1 MRSLTVRLGVLAVAG
16 MLGLTACSFGTDD
29 PAGSD
34 AGGVTTLRVANPT
47 PVVSL
52 NPFAANSADQP
63 TLTVVQEV
71 FETLV
76 AREDGK
82 LVPKLAESW
91 TNPDPLTWRFVLR
104 KDVTFADGAAMTSAD
119 AKASLQALIDG
130 KGPLAGLWAAVDEIG
145 TPDPQTLTIHTT
157 TALGTVLS
165 NLTLLW
171 IAPAAKVAD
180 TSFFDAPY
188 GTGPF
193 KVSSFTAGQTVDLV
207 RNENYHGDQ
216 PKLTSISYRYI
227 PEVAGR
233 VTALAND
240 EVDVTWG
247 LPPDQLTGLRAD
259 DSLTVSS
266 FPTYANYYIWFNSS
280 RKPFTDARVRQAMWY
295 AVDFA
300 TISRSLFDQAGAPAT
315 GPLPAAVFGSATQN
329 PYGYDPAKAKQLLA
343 EAGYPDGFTTTMM
356 WSSGCCTNGNSFADA
371 MISDWAKVG
380 IVVEPQELERATWL
394 DKLLKLDWD
403 STMTTGSTV
412 TGDADFTL
420 ARLYLSTAKRNGYA
434 NADLDKILLQA
445 RAELDQEKRASL
457 YAQAGKVVWD
467 EAVGIFPLDLN
478 SNVVLRKG
486 VEGFTPTPNDLPDF
500 AGVSLS

>member
-1 MRSLTVRLGVLAVAG
+1 MRSSTIRLGALALAG
-16 MLGLTACSFGTDD
+16 VLGLTACSFGSDD
-29 PAGSD
+29 PAGD
-34 AGGVTTLRVANPT
+34 GGGVTTLRVANPT

-76 AREDGK
+76 VRKDGK
-82 LVPKLAESW
+82 IAPQLAESW
-91 TNPDPLTWRFVLR
+91 TNPDPLTWQFVLR
-104 KDVTFADGAAMTSAD
+104 SGVTFADGTPMTSAD
-119 AKASLQALIDG
+119 AKASLRALIDG
-130 KGPLAGLWAAVDEIG
+130 KGPLAGLWATVDDIR
-145 TPDPQTLTIHTT
+145 TPDERTLTIHTT
-157 TALGTVLS
+157 SQLGTVLS

-171 IAPAAKVAD
+171 IAPAAKLGDNA
-180 TSFFDAPY
+180 FFDAPY

-193 KVSSFTAGQTVDLV
+193 KVSSFTAGQSVNLV
-207 RNENYHGDQ
+207 RNDTYRGDR

-227 PEVAGR
+227 PEVSGR
-233 VTALAND
+233 VTALANN
-240 EVDVTWG
+240 EIDVTWG
-247 LPPDQLTGLRAD
+247 LPPDQLTGLRD
-259 DSLTVSS
+259 NKDLTVRS

-280 RKPFTDARVRQAMWY
+280 RKPFTDARVRQAMWH

-300 TISRSLFDQAGAPAT
+300 KISKSLFDQAGTPAT
-315 GPLPAAVFGSATQN
+315 GPLPEAVFGAAGQN
-329 PYGYDPAKAKQLLA
+329 PYTYDPARARQMLT

-380 IVVEPQELERATWL
+380 IVVKPQELERATWL

-434 NADLDKILLQA
+434 NPELDRILLAA
-445 RAELDQEKRASL
+445 RAELDQDKRAAL
-457 YAQAGKVVWD
+457 YAQAGKIVWD
-467 EAVGIFPLDLN
+467 QAVGLFPLDLN
-478 SNVVLRKG
+478 GNVVLRG
-486 VEGFTPTPNDLPDF
+486 NVEGFTPTPNDLPDF
-500 AGVSLS
+500 AGVSLR